1 MYVKHVCSRRE
12 FLKSASS
19 AALTAGICLGSG
31 QGTAW
36 AVDGETIFPELETFT
51 GKPRERGRAYGN
63 WHRDAIHSF
72 LDKELYSAFISGT
85 ASKEELLRYAGGCAR
100 AVREYSA
107 PLGDELEGIAEGA
120 ELDVEEILL
129 ITLHEELYHRGA
141 LPKVPHCTAVAVG
154 PPNTKNGETLVGQ
167 TWDWMRSVFG
177 LSRVLHWKR
186 DEGPSVL
193 AYGFPGMFCG
203 AGMNSAGLALCWT
216 SASLGNQALGV
227 RVGIPSYVLLTHLLY
242 QETLDAVTEE
252 AKRATNAGWFTF
264 VMGDGH
270 GGLLNIEGSPEKI
283 VTEESR
289 NLLAR
294 VGYGSHEMTGT
305 PPGTPVR
312 LSGRCEKFC
321 NHVRDAGGEVD
332 ARRVQQWF
340 ENPAAE
346 ISVGKGTIDMMVFN
360 TTDRVAWLSRGP
372 SYGARWKKF
381 EFPD

>member
-1 MYVKHVCSRRE
+1 
-12 FLKSASS
+12 
-19 AALTAGICLGSG
+19 
-31 QGTAW
+31 
-36 AVDGETIFPELETFT
+36 
-51 GKPRERGRAYGN
+51 
-63 WHRDAIHSF
+63 
-72 LDKELYSAFISGT
+72 
-85 ASKEELLRYAGGCAR
+85 
-100 AVREYSA
+100 
-107 PLGDELEGIAEGA
+107 
-120 ELDVEEILL
+120 
-129 ITLHEELYHRGA
+129 
-141 LPKVPHCTAVAVG
+141 
-154 PPNTKNGETLVGQ
+154 
-167 TWDWMRSVFG
+167 
-177 LSRVLHWKR
+177 
-186 DEGPSVL
+186 
-193 AYGFPGMFCG
+193 
-203 AGMNSAGLALCWT
+203 MNSAGLALCWT